1 MNSTKQRRLLAGVAV
16 CVLGGVMAGVS
27 LARDEGMWLLTS
39 PPRAILKDRYGFE
52 PSAAW
57 LEHMQKAA
65 VRFSTG
71 GSGSIIS
78 SDGLVMTNHHVGS
91 DVLAQL
97 STKSRDLLETGF
109 YARTRGEE
117 LRCPDLELNVLW
129 QIKDVTGEVNVGV
142 KDAMSTAD
150 AGAARQ
156 RAIAGIA
163 KKAQDESKLKCEV
176 VTLYQGARYHLY
188 FYKRYTDVRLVF
200 APEQAIAF
208 FGGDTDNFEF
218 PRFNL
223 DMCFFRI
230 YENGLPLQPEHFL
243 SWSNGSKEGDLALVV
258 GHPGSTERLYTTDH
272 LRFLRDTLIPERLR
286 QMWRSEVRTQG
297 FMGRSAENQRLG
309 NEDLLGVANGRKA
322 FMGELAGLH
331 DPAVMG
337 GKAAAEAKLRE
348 AVRANPEWNKQ
359 WGDGWDLVAGAQRDR
374 LAWFR
379 RWFVFERG
387 LRSDLIGYARDIVR
401 HAEETGKP
409 NAERLR
415 DFRDS
420 SLPSLYTQL
429 YSPAPVHEALEVHRM
444 EGALSFM
451 AEMLGAEDP
460 AVLAALG
467 GKSPKARADE
477 LVLGTTL
484 KDAAARKKLVEGG
497 SAALAE
503 CKDPMIAFWKLMDK
517 ESRELRG
524 RFEREV
530 EAVEQAGYAKIAAAK
545 FAVEGENAHPDATFT
560 LRLAFGPIKGYSENA
575 KEVPPY
581 TDFAGLYERY
591 QDRKGQV
598 GFELPERWV
607 RGKGRLDLTTPF
619 NFVCGADIIGGNSG
633 SPVVNTKGEVI
644 GLIFDGNIHSLVGAF
659 QYDDT
664 LNRAVAV
671 DSRAIIEALRKLYD
685 AGPLVEEMQGKL
697 R

>member
-1 MNSTKQRRLLAGVAV
+1 MNSTQTRRLLAGLAV
-16 CVLGGVMAGVS
+16 CVLSGAMAGGVG
-27 LARDEGMWLLTS
+27 ARDEGMWLLTS
-39 PPRAILKDRYGFE
+39 PPRAALKERYGFE
-52 PSAAW
+52 PSPQW
-57 LEHMQKAA
+57 LEHVQKAA

-78 SDGLVMTNHHVGS
+78 GDGLVMTNHHVGS

-97 STKSRDLLETGF
+97 STKARNLLETGY

-129 QIKDVTGEVNVGV
+129 QIRDVTGEVNAGV
-142 KDAMSTAD
+142 KEGMSASD
-150 AGAARQ
+150 AGEARQ
-156 RAIAGIA
+156 RAIADIA
-163 KKAQDESKLKCEV
+163 KKAQDETKFKCEV

-188 FYKRYTDVRLVF
+188 CYKRYTDVRLVF
-200 APEQAIAF
+200 APEQEIAF

-230 YENGLPLQPEHFL
+230 YEDWLPLQAEHFL
-243 SWSNGSKEGDLALVV
+243 SWSTGSKEGDLALVI
-258 GHPGSTERLYTTDH
+258 GHPGSTQRLYTTDH
-272 LRFLRDTLIPERLR
+272 LKFMRDTMIPERLR
-286 QMWRSEVRTQG
+286 QMWRSEVRSQI
-297 FMGRSAENQRLG
+297 FMGRSAENQRTG
-309 NEDLLGVANGRKA
+309 AEDFFGVANGRKA
-322 FMGELAGLH
+322 FMGELAGLL

-337 GKAAAEAKLRE
+337 SKRAEEMRLRD
-348 AVRANPEWNKQ
+348 AVRANPEWSKQ
-359 WGDGWDLVAGAQRDR
+359 WGDGWDLIAGAEHAR

-387 LRSDLIGYARDIVR
+387 MNSDLIGFARMIVR
-401 HAEETGKP
+401 HAEEVGKP
-409 NAERLR
+409 NGERLR

-420 SLPSLYTQL
+420 ALASLYTQM
-429 YSPAPVHEALEVHRM
+429 YSPAPVHELLEVNRV
-444 EGALSFM
+444 EGVLLFM
-451 AEMLGAEDP
+451 AEMLGGEDP
-460 AVLAALG
+460 LVVQALG
-467 GKSPKARADE
+467 GKSPKARAEE

-503 CKDPMIAFWKLMDK
+503 SKDPMIVFWKLLDR
-517 ESRELRG
+517 ESREMRA

-530 EAVEQAGYAKIAAAK
+530 EAAEQAGYAKIAAAK
-545 FAVEGENAHPDATFT
+545 FAVEGENTYPDATFT
-560 LRLAFGPIKGYSENA
+560 LRLAFGPIKGYQEDG
-575 KEVPPY
+575 KEIPPY

-591 QDRKGQV
+591 QDRKGQA
-598 GFELPERWV
+598 GFDLPERWL

-644 GLIFDGNIHSLVGAF
+644 GLIFDGNIQSLVGAF
-659 QYDDT
+659 QYDGAQ
-664 LNRAVAV
+664 NRAVAV
-671 DSRAIIEALRKLYD
+671 DSRAIIESLRKLYD
-685 AGPLVEEMQGKL
+685 AGPLADEMQGKS